1 MTDDERPDPEALLT
15 AIHLE
20 EQKRIKGK
28 LKIFLGMSAGVGKTY
43 AMLKAA
49 HNQMAEGREVV
60 VGYVD
65 THGRQ
70 ETEDILKDIPIIPT
84 KWVEYRETVF
94 EELDLEEIIRK
105 HPQLVLVDELAH
117 SNISGSRHP
126 KRWQDVLDLLEA
138 GIDVYTT
145 VNVQHIES
153 RKDLVESIAGISIR
167 ENVPDLILDI
177 ASEVELIDI
186 TPADLLKR
194 LHEGKVYLGT
204 QSRVAAQ
211 NFFKE
216 DRLTALREV
225 ALRLTAEKVD
235 HDLDT
240 MLTAQ
245 AWKPNERLMVAINHN
260 PESQFLIRAARRLA
274 ANLNAPWIA
283 VHIDTG
289 SALDTQDHIILMRNI
304 DLARQLGAEVVT
316 MRDPYIAA
324 ALKRLAAQKKVTQMI
339 LGRPRKTPWWGRF
352 TSKKNA
358 LSKLIDECS
367 DVDIHV
373 IRHTPLGWRKQRKN
387 FSLPILKDLSPY
399 WFVSAFFLSLALL
412 GEVLLPYLHYTS
424 IGFFFLLGIL
434 FISPL
439 TERGPILFAALLS
452 SILWGLLFL
461 PTTDVLTFNDLE
473 NFSFFLLYFLTALVT
488 GTFISR
494 IKQNEKM
501 MQIREENTLALYEI
515 TQEIAS
521 GRSAESILEMVISK
535 LGQALQGSCVLIL
548 PKSEGGLN
556 WNCNESLMSDEK
568 ERSVALWAFE
578 KGKSAG
584 WSTDTLPSVKNQYI
598 PLKAFQSTVGVLVYH
613 PQKDIPLTLEETTL
627 LHTVSRQL
635 AAYLERSSTEEK
647 ARKQTYLQQ
656 ASGVHHAIINS
667 VATELMLY
675 LDLMSQALPLLN
687 ESSSRSDALERI
699 EETTRMMQSTL
710 KSILSMSNIKEII
723 LSPKKNEHPLG
734 ELVALSIKALEDVQ
748 FANRIQVNIP
758 DSLPPASFDLP
769 MMQLLLTHVLQ
780 ILTCYAFKNF
790 TIAITATAHEKHLD
804 LSVTASIAGFSTQ
817 RGFQE
822 LPREDMKM
830 GFAVAKAITDVHGG
844 NIEIY
849 CLPFGGIE
857 FVILLPLS

>member
-1 MTDDERPDPEALLT
+1 MAGDDRPDPEALLT

-60 VGYVD
+60 IGYID

-70 ETEDILKDIPIIPT
+70 ETEELLKGIPMIPV
-84 KWVEYRETVF
+84 KWIEYRETVF
-94 EELDLEEIIRK
+94 EELDLEEIIKK

-145 VNVQHIES
+145 INVQHIES
-153 RKDLVESIAGISIR
+153 RKDLVESITGISIR

-194 LHEGKVYLGT
+194 LHEGKVYLGA

-289 SALDTQDHIILMRNI
+289 NALDTQDHIILMRNI
-304 DLARQLGAEVVT
+304 DLARQLGAEIVT
-316 MRDPYIAA
+316 MKDPYIAG

-339 LGRPRKTPWWGRF
+339 LGRPRKSPWWWRF

-358 LSKLIDECS
+358 LSSLIAECS
-367 DVDIHV
+367 DIDIHV
-373 IRHTPLGWRKQRKN
+373 IRHTSLGWRKQHKH

-399 WFVSAFFLSLALL
+399 WFVSAFFLSLAVV
-412 GEVLLPYLHYTS
+412 GQVLLSYLHYMN

-434 FISPL
+434 LISPF

-461 PTTDVLTFNDLE
+461 PTTEVFTLNNLE
-473 NFSFFLLYFLTALVT
+473 SFSFFLLYFLTALVT

-501 MQIREENTLALYEI
+501 MEVREENTQALYEI

-521 GRSAESILEMVISK
+521 GRSAESILKMVISK
-535 LGQALQGSCVLIL
+535 LGLALQGTCVLIL
-548 PKSEGGLN
+548 PKPDGGLS
-556 WNCNESLMSDEK
+556 WECNDVFMSDEK

-598 PLKAFQSTVGVLVYH
+598 PLKAFQDIVGVLVYH
-613 PQKDIPLTLEETTL
+613 PEKDIPLTPEKTNL
-627 LHTVSRQL
+627 LYTVSRQL
-635 AAYLERSSTEEK
+635 AAYLERSLTEEK
-647 ARKQTYLQQ
+647 TRKQDYLQQ
-656 ASGVHHAIINS
+656 TSSVHHAIIDS
-667 VATELMLY
+667 IGTELTLY
-675 LDLMSQALPLLN
+675 LDLISQALPLFN
-687 ESSSRSDALERI
+687 ESSSRSQAREKI
-699 EETTRMMQSTL
+699 EETTRMMQRVL
-710 KSILSMSNIKEII
+710 KNIVSMSNIKEIV
-723 LSPKKNEHPLG
+723 LSPQKNEYSIG
-734 ELVALSIKALEDVQ
+734 ELVMFSINALEDIP
-748 FANRIQVNIP
+748 FANRIKINIP
-758 DSLPPASFDLP
+758 DSLPLVPIDPP
-769 MMQLLLTHVLQ
+769 MMQLLLTHILQ
-780 ILTCYAFKNF
+780 ILTCHAFKDF
-790 TIAITATAHEKHLD
+790 TIEITAVAHEKQLD
-804 LSVTASIAGFSTQ
+804 LSISASIGEFSKQ
-817 RGFQE
+817 RGLQE
-822 LPREDMKM
+822 LPKDDVKM
-830 GFAVAKAITDVHGG
+830 GFAVAKAITDVQGG
-844 NIEIY
+844 KIEIY

-857 FVILLPLS
+857 FVILQPLP